1 MELEE
6 HIYLMLFGR
15 ALSAR
20 NVVRGTHMR
29 IRSPELSSFVEYLQ
43 SKKSLVSLH
52 IHALRSFI
60 DACTHTHISVL
71 TLSAHLSLSMVP
83 SLNRHVS
90 AAKRYLSI
98 SVCIT
103 SLSEWGSVVQVRH
116 EHEQGNEQGKRRD
129 IRQDGDDDT
138 RAKEL
143 LTCICVCVHM

>member
-6 HIYLMLFGR
+6 HIYLMLFER

-29 IRSPELSSFVEYLQ
+29 IRSPELSSFIEYLQ

-71 TLSAHLSLSMVP
+71 TLSVHLSLHGAFFESPRVRCKEISIYLCMYHISIRVGECCTGETRTRTRERTREEK
-83 SLNRHVS
+83 RH
-90 AAKRYLSI
+90 
-98 SVCIT
+98 T
-103 SLSEWGSVVQVRH
+103 T
-116 EHEQGNEQGKRRD
+116 RR
-129 IRQDGDDDT
+129 R
-138 RAKEL
+138 
-143 LTCICVCVHM
+143 